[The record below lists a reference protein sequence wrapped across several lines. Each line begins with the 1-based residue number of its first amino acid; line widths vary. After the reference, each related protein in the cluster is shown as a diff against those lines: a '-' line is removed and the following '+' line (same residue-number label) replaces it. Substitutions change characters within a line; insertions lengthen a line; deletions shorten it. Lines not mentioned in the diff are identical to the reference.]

1 MKHVYALLIP
11 IFLFSGSSS
20 AQWFADNITAAN
32 PLLFVGKGPAADARQ
47 WQKELDQVTGHISNG
62 KLNRMRN
69 LTGSVVA
76 YFHDSCITDG
86 QYSPAWHG
94 EYFSDKGGSAG
105 QMKFAVQCDFYGDKA
120 KLSILA
126 NDISSLLME
135 PLVVNGQ
142 QFLAIKPVADP
153 KKDCPYFEYAADGA
167 VDSTAARVWLVSTVK
182 GQLPYIP
189 VTRAAYL
196 RVASA
201 ELTAIK
207 NGIIANMKNNMP
219 VRTAAIQE
227 ADKKAALEQLG
238 ALYSG
243 MDLQVRTKMFLGSY
257 KTDEDYLKENIDK
270 GTADLERT
278 LHFMDSLL
286 NRSTAAELNKPAIVS
301 VQAADFRSFED
312 GHGDKML
319 VKPNPAWSTP
329 GAGGEKPQFLL
340 VRWQYDPSESMANA
354 IDKEIRERFDAGK
367 LREAIIPAY

>member
-11 IFLFSGSSS
+11 IFVFSGSSS

-47 WQKELDQVTGHISNG
+47 WQKELDRVTGHISNS
-62 KLNRMRN
+62 KLNRMKN

-76 YFHDSCITDG
+76 YFHDSCITES

-94 EYFSDKGGSAG
+94 EYFSDKDGSSR
-105 QMKFAVQCDFYGDKA
+105 QMKFTVQCNFYGDKA

-126 NDISSLLME
+126 NDISFLLRE

-153 KKDCPYFEYAADGA
+153 KKDCPYFEWAVDGA

-182 GQLPYIP
+182 DQLPYIP

-196 RVASA
+196 REASA
-201 ELTAIK
+201 ELTAIR
-207 NGIIANMKNNMP
+207 NGIIADMKNNMP
-219 VRTAAIQE
+219 VRAAAIQE
-227 ADKKAALEQLG
+227 ADKKAALDQLG
-238 ALYSG
+238 TLYSG
-243 MDLQVRTKMFLGSY
+243 MDLQVRTRMFLSSY
-257 KTDEDYLKENIDK
+257 KTDEEYLKENIDK

-286 NRSTAAELNKPAIVS
+286 NHSTAAELNKPAIVS
-301 VQAADFRSFED
+301 VQAADFRGFED

-319 VKPNPAWSTP
+319 VKPNPAWST
-329 GAGGEKPQFLL
+329 ADGGNQPQFLL

-354 IDKEIRERFDAGK
+354 IDREIRERFDAGK
-367 LREAIIPAY
+367 LREAIHTL

>member
-1 MKHVYALLIP
+1 MKHVYTLLIP
-11 IFLFSGSSS
+11 IFVFSGSSS

-32 PLLFVGKGPAADARQ
+32 PLLFVGNGPTVDARQ
-47 WQKELDQVTGHISNG
+47 WQKELDQVTGHISNS
-62 KLNRMRN
+62 KLSRMRN

-76 YFHDSCITDG
+76 YFHDSCITEG
-86 QYSPAWHG
+86 QYIPAWHG
-94 EYFSDKGGSAG
+94 EYFSEGASAR
-105 QMKFAVQCDFYGDKA
+105 QMKFTVQCNFYGDKA

-126 NDISSLLME
+126 NDISPLLME

-153 KKDCPYFEYAADGA
+153 KKDCPYFEYPVNGSADSA
-167 VDSTAARVWLVSTVK
+167 SARVWLVSTVK
-182 GQLPYIP
+182 GQLPYIA

-196 RVASA
+196 REAIA
-201 ELTAIK
+201 ELTAIR

-219 VRTAAIQE
+219 VRAAALQE
-227 ADKKAALEQLG
+227 ADKKSALEQLG
-238 ALYSG
+238 TLYSG
-243 MDLQVRTKMFLGSY
+243 MDLQVRTRMFLSSY
-257 KTDEDYLKENIDK
+257 KTDEEYLKENIDK

-278 LHFMDSLL
+278 LHLMDSLL

-301 VQAADFRSFED
+301 VQAADFQGFED

-329 GAGGEKPQFLL
+329 DGAGNQPQFLL
-340 VRWQYDPSESMANA
+340 VRWQYDPSESMAIA

-367 LREAIIPAY
+367 LREAIRTL